1 MRSRGSDR
9 RRASTWFQD
18 VLSAPGYTCGMDT
31 FDRPTDVQSES
42 PATIPTQADPL
53 PELDSSTAR
62 PRPPRFR
69 LLLAAAIGASVI
81 SASVASLATVALVRP
96 AAQAAP
102 SAASTA
108 ANQAST
114 GGQTVVQMNSSD
126 AIVQVAAKVSPAV
139 VTITSQAAAGA
150 VSPFSVPST
159 GVGSGFIYDA
169 NGLILTNYH
178 VVEGA
183 GALTVTLQ
191 DGREL
196 PGRVAASDPD
206 HDLAV
211 VRIDATGLPTVAI
224 GSSASLKVGQL
235 VVAIGSPLGT
245 FTDSV
250 TSGILSATG
259 RSITVR
265 DSSTRQA
272 RTMSNLLQTDAAIN
286 EGNSGGPLLD
296 ASGRVIGINTAS
308 AASAEGLGFAIA
320 IDQAASIMSSA
331 RTAANG

>member
-1 MRSRGSDR
+1 MPRLWVR
-9 RRASTWFQD
+9 WFQE
-18 VLSAPGYTCGMDT
+18 VLTAERYTNAMDT
-31 FDRPTDVQSES
+31 FPRPTDVQPES
-42 PATIPTQADPL
+42 PATVPTQADPI
-53 PELDSSTAR
+53 PQLDSSTAR

-69 LLLAAAIGASVI
+69 LLLAAAIGASVV

-96 AAQAAP
+96 STAA

-114 GGQTVVQMNSSD
+114 GQTVVQLNSSD

-139 VTITSQAAAGA
+139 VTITTQSAGGA

-159 GVGSGFIYDA
+159 GVGSGFIYDSS
-169 NGLILTNYH
+169 GLILTNYH
-178 VVEGA
+178 VVEG
-183 GALTVTLQ
+183 GGTLTVTLR

-196 PGRVAASDPD
+196 AGRVATSDSE

-211 VRIDATGLPTVAI
+211 VKIDATGLPTVAI

-259 RSITVR
+259 RSITVG
-265 DSSTRQA
+265 DPTTRQR

-308 AASAEGLGFAIA
+308 AASAEGIGFAIP
-320 IDQAASIMSSA
+320 IDQAASIMAGA
-331 RTAANG
+331 RTASVGG

>member
-1 MRSRGSDR
+1 
-9 RRASTWFQD
+9 
-18 VLSAPGYTCGMDT
+18 
-31 FDRPTDVQSES
+31 
-42 PATIPTQADPL
+42 
-53 PELDSSTAR
+53 
-62 PRPPRFR
+62 
-69 LLLAAAIGASVI
+69 VI
-81 SASVASLATVALVRP
+81 SSSVASLATVALVRP
-96 AAQAAP
+96 ASQASPAGATTNTP
-102 SAASTA
+102 ASAA
-108 ANQAST
+108 
-114 GGQTVVQMNSSD
+114 GQTVVQLTNSD
-126 AIVQVAAKVSPAV
+126 AIVQVAARVSPAV
-139 VTITSQAAAGA
+139 VTITSQSAAGA

-169 NGLILTNYH
+169 SGLILTNYH
-178 VVEGA
+178 VVEGG

-196 PGRVAASDPD
+196 AGRVAASDQE

-211 VRIDATGLPTVAI
+211 VKIDATGLPTVAI
-224 GSSASLKVGQL
+224 GTSSSLKVGQL

-286 EGNSGGPLLD
+286 EGNSGGPLLE

-320 IDQAASIMSSA
+320 IDQAASIMASA

>member
-1 MRSRGSDR
+1 
-9 RRASTWFQD
+9 
-18 VLSAPGYTCGMDT
+18 MDT
-31 FDRPTDVQSES
+31 FPRPTDVHPEP
-42 PATIPTQADPL
+42 PAISSQPASDP
-53 PELDSSTAR
+53 STTR
-62 PRPPRFR
+62 QRPPRFR
-69 LLLAAAIGASVI
+69 LLLAAAIGSSVI
-81 SASVASLATVALVRP
+81 SASLASLATVALVRP
-96 AAQAAP
+96 AAE
-102 SAASTA
+102 ASPADATS
-108 ANQAST
+108 NTPASPA
-114 GGQTVVQMNSSD
+114 GQTVVQLNTSD

-169 NGLILTNYH
+169 SGLILTNYH
-178 VVEGA
+178 VVEGG

-196 PGRVAASDPD
+196 SGRVAASDPQ

-211 VRIDATGLPTVAI
+211 VKIQATGLPTVAI
-224 GSSASLKVGQL
+224 GSSANLKVGQL

-308 AASAEGLGFAIA
+308 AASAEGLGFAIS
-320 IDQAASIMSSA
+320 IDQAASIMAGA
-331 RTAANG
+331 RTAASG

>member
-1 MRSRGSDR
+1 
-9 RRASTWFQD
+9 
-18 VLSAPGYTCGMDT
+18 MDT
-31 FDRPTDVQSES
+31 FPRPTDVQPES
-42 PATIPTQADPL
+42 PAAVPTQADPT

-96 AAQAAP
+96 SAAP

-114 GGQTVVQMNSSD
+114 GQTVVQLNSSD

-139 VTITSQAAAGA
+139 VTITTQSAGGTL
-150 VSPFSVPST
+150 SPFSVPST
-159 GVGSGFIYDA
+159 GVGSGFIYDSS
-169 NGLILTNYH
+169 GLILTNYH
-178 VVEGA
+178 VVEG
-183 GALTVTLQ
+183 GGSLTVTLQ

-196 PGRVAASDPD
+196 AGRVVATDPD
-206 HDLAV
+206 RDLAV
-211 VRIDATGLPTVAI
+211 VKIDATGLPTVAI
-224 GSSASLKVGQL
+224 GTSSSLKVGQL

-259 RSITVR
+259 RSITVG
-265 DSSTRQA
+265 DPTTRQR

-308 AASAEGLGFAIA
+308 ATSAEGLGFAIA
-320 IDQAASIMSSA
+320 IDEAASIMASA
-331 RTAANG
+331 RTASVGG

>member
-1 MRSRGSDR
+1 
-9 RRASTWFQD
+9 
-18 VLSAPGYTCGMDT
+18 MDT
-31 FDRPTDVQSES
+31 FPRPTDVNPEP

-96 AAQAAP
+96 AAEAAP
-102 SAASTA
+102 IGATGNTPASAK
-108 ANQAST
+108 
-114 GGQTVVQMNSSD
+114 GQTVVQLSNSD

-169 NGLILTNYH
+169 SGLILTNYH

-196 PGRVAASDPD
+196 SGRVAANDPQ

-211 VRIDATGLPTVAI
+211 VRIEATGLPTVAI
-224 GSSASLKVGQL
+224 GSSANLKVGQL

-308 AASAEGLGFAIA
+308 AASAEGLGFAIS
-320 IDQAASIMSSA
+320 IDQAASIMASA
-331 RTAANG
+331 RTAASG

>member
-1 MRSRGSDR
+1 MPRLWVR
-9 RRASTWFQD
+9 WFQD
-18 VLSAPGYTCGMDT
+18 VLTAERYTNAMDT
-31 FDRPTDVQSES
+31 FPRPTDVQPES
-42 PATIPTQADPL
+42 PATVPTQADPI
-53 PELDSSTAR
+53 PQLDSSTAR

-69 LLLAAAIGASVI
+69 LLLAAAIGASVV

-96 AAQAAP
+96 STAA

-114 GGQTVVQMNSSD
+114 GQTVVQLNSSD

-139 VTITSQAAAGA
+139 VTITTQSAGGA

-159 GVGSGFIYDA
+159 GVGSGFIYDPS
-169 NGLILTNYH
+169 GLILTNYH
-178 VVEGA
+178 VVEG
-183 GALTVTLQ
+183 GGTLTVTLR

-196 PGRVAASDPD
+196 AGRVATSDSE

-211 VRIDATGLPTVAI
+211 VKIDATGLPTVAI

-259 RSITVR
+259 RSITVG
-265 DSSTRQA
+265 DPTTRQR

-286 EGNSGGPLLD
+286 EGTAGARSSTRAV
-296 ASGRVIGINTAS
+296 AS
-308 AASAEGLGFAIA
+308 
-320 IDQAASIMSSA
+320 
-331 RTAANG
+331 

>member
-1 MRSRGSDR
+1 
-9 RRASTWFQD
+9 
-18 VLSAPGYTCGMDT
+18 MDT
-31 FDRPTDVQSES
+31 FPRPTDVQPES
-42 PATIPTQADPL
+42 PAAVPTQADPT

-96 AAQAAP
+96 SAAP

-114 GGQTVVQMNSSD
+114 GQTVVQLNSSD

-139 VTITSQAAAGA
+139 VTITTQSAGTL
-150 VSPFSVPST
+150 SPFAVPST
-159 GVGSGFIYDA
+159 GVGSGFIYDSS
-169 NGLILTNYH
+169 GLILTNYH
-178 VVEGA
+178 VVEG
-183 GALTVTLQ
+183 GGSLTVTLQ

-196 PGRVAASDPD
+196 AGRVVATDPD
-206 HDLAV
+206 RDLAV
-211 VRIDATGLPTVAI
+211 VKIDATGLPTVAI
-224 GSSASLKVGQL
+224 GTSSSLKVGQL

-259 RSITVR
+259 RSITVG
-265 DSSTRQA
+265 DPTTRQR

-308 AASAEGLGFAIA
+308 ATSAEGLGFAIA
-320 IDQAASIMSSA
+320 IDEAASIMASA
-331 RTAANG
+331 RTASVGG

>member
-1 MRSRGSDR
+1 
-9 RRASTWFQD
+9 
-18 VLSAPGYTCGMDT
+18 MDT
-31 FDRPTDVQSES
+31 FPRPTDVQ
-42 PATIPTQADPL
+42 PAPPAI
-53 PELDSSTAR
+53 SSQPDLNPSTVR

-81 SASVASLATVALVRP
+81 SASAASLATVALVRP
-96 AAQAAP
+96 AADASPAAAGTGTSP
-102 SAASTA
+102 SAGA
-108 ANQAST
+108 
-114 GGQTVVQMNSSD
+114 QTVVQLTGSE
-126 AIVQVAAKVSPAV
+126 AVVQVAAKVSPAV
-139 VTITSQAAAGA
+139 VTITTQSAGGTL
-150 VSPFSVPST
+150 SPFSVPST

-169 NGLILTNYH
+169 SGLILTNYH
-178 VVEGA
+178 VVEG
-183 GALTVTLQ
+183 GGNLSVTLQ

-196 PGRVAASDPD
+196 AGRVVASDPD

-211 VRIDATGLPTVAI
+211 VKIDATGLPTVAI
-224 GSSASLKVGQL
+224 GTSASLKVGQL

-259 RSITVR
+259 RSITVG
-265 DSSTRQA
+265 DPATRQR

-308 AASAEGLGFAIA
+308 ASSAEGIGFAIA
-320 IDQAASIMSSA
+320 IDQAASIMASA
-331 RTAANG
+331 RTAAGATG

>member
-1 MRSRGSDR
+1 MPRLWVR
-9 RRASTWFQD
+9 WFQE
-18 VLSAPGYTCGMDT
+18 VLTAERYTNAMDT
-31 FDRPTDVQSES
+31 FPRPTDVQPES
-42 PATIPTQADPL
+42 PATVPTQADPI
-53 PELDSSTAR
+53 PQLDSSTAR

-69 LLLAAAIGASVI
+69 LLLAAAIGASVV

-96 AAQAAP
+96 STAA

-114 GGQTVVQMNSSD
+114 GQTVVQLNSSD

-139 VTITSQAAAGA
+139 VTITTQSAGGA

-159 GVGSGFIYDA
+159 GVGSGFIYDSS
-169 NGLILTNYH
+169 GLILTNYH
-178 VVEGA
+178 VVEG
-183 GALTVTLQ
+183 GGTLTVTLR

-196 PGRVAASDPD
+196 AGRVATSDSE

-211 VRIDATGLPTVAI
+211 VKIDATGLPTVAI

-259 RSITVR
+259 RSITVG
-265 DSSTRQA
+265 DPTTRQR
-272 RTMSNLLQTDAAIN
+272 RTMTNLLQTDAAIN

-308 AASAEGLGFAIA
+308 AASAEGIGFAIP
-320 IDQAASIMSSA
+320 IDQAASIMAGA
-331 RTAANG
+331 RTASVGG

>member
-1 MRSRGSDR
+1 
-9 RRASTWFQD
+9 
-18 VLSAPGYTCGMDT
+18 MDT
-31 FDRPTDVQSES
+31 FPRPAGVQTEP
-42 PATIPTQADPL
+42 PAISSQPDPD
-53 PELDSSTAR
+53 PSTTR

-96 AAQAAP
+96 AAEATPAGATSGTP
-102 SAASTA
+102 SSPT
-108 ANQAST
+108 
-114 GGQTVVQMNSSD
+114 GQTVVQLSSAD

-139 VTITSQAAAGA
+139 VTITSQSAAGT

-169 NGLILTNYH
+169 SGLILTNYH
-178 VVEGA
+178 VVEGG

-196 PGRVAASDPD
+196 AGRIAASDPE

-211 VRIDATGLPTVAI
+211 VKIDATGLPTVAI

-259 RSITVR
+259 RSITVG
-265 DSSTRQA
+265 DPATRQR

-296 ASGRVIGINTAS
+296 ASGRAIGINTAS

-320 IDQAASIMSSA
+320 IDQATSIMSSA
-331 RTAANG
+331 RTAATG

>member
-1 MRSRGSDR
+1 MPRLCVS
-9 RRASTWFQD
+9 WFQD
-18 VLSAPGYTCGMDT
+18 VLNAGRYTNAMDT
-31 FDRPTDVQSES
+31 FPRPTDVQQES
-42 PATIPTQADPL
+42 PATIPTQADPI
-53 PELDSSTAR
+53 PELDTPSAR

-69 LLLAAAIGASVI
+69 LLLAAAIGASVV

-96 AAQAAP
+96 STAA

-114 GGQTVVQMNSSD
+114 GQTVVQLNSSD

-139 VTITSQAAAGA
+139 VTITTQSAGGTL
-150 VSPFSVPST
+150 SPFSVPST

-169 NGLILTNYH
+169 SGLILTNYH
-178 VVEGA
+178 VVEG
-183 GALTVTLQ
+183 GGTLTVTLQ

-196 PGRVAASDPD
+196 AGRVATSDPE

-211 VRIDATGLPTVAI
+211 VKIDATGLPTVAI

-259 RSITVR
+259 RSITVG
-265 DSSTRQA
+265 DPTTRER
-272 RTMSNLLQTDAAIN
+272 RTMTNLLQTDAAIN

-308 AASAEGLGFAIA
+308 AASAEGIGFAIP
-320 IDQAASIMSSA
+320 IDQAASIMAGA
-331 RTAANG
+331 RTASVGG

>member
-1 MRSRGSDR
+1 MPRLWVL
-9 RRASTWFQD
+9 WFHD
-18 VLSAPGYTCGMDT
+18 LLNAGRYTTAMDT
-31 FDRPTDVQSES
+31 SPRPTDVQPES
-42 PATIPTQADPL
+42 PATIPTQADPI
-53 PELDSSTAR
+53 PQLDSSTAR

-69 LLLAAAIGASVI
+69 LLLAAAMGASVI

-96 AAQAAP
+96 STPP

-108 ANQAST
+108 ADQAST
-114 GGQTVVQMNSSD
+114 SQTLVQLNSGD

-139 VTITSQAAAGA
+139 VTITTQSAGGTL
-150 VSPFSVPST
+150 SPFSVPST
-159 GVGSGFIYDA
+159 GVGSGFIYDSS
-169 NGLILTNYH
+169 GLILTNYH
-178 VVEGA
+178 VVEG
-183 GALTVTLQ
+183 GGNLSVTLQ

-196 PGRVAASDPD
+196 AGRVATTDPE

-211 VRIDATGLPTVAI
+211 VKIDATGLPTVAI

-259 RSITVR
+259 RSITVG
-265 DSSTRQA
+265 DPTTRQR

-308 AASAEGLGFAIA
+308 AASAEGIGFAIP
-320 IDQAASIMSSA
+320 IDQAASIMAGA
-331 RTAANG
+331 RTASVGR